1 MQKKLKFFLPS
12 HKKLYGFTAIE
23 LLVTIAIAAILA
35 ALAGPSFK
43 TLLDRW
49 RVHDAQE
56 SMQST
61 LYFARSEAI
70 KRGGQIAIQKLPKTT
85 PGCTLA
91 NTNEEWGCGWF
102 IFADENNDGKWQ
114 ATEERL
120 QIITTPKNTNVIHKG
135 GGQSFRVDRYGMMSG
150 LNAKGFIF
158 SPEPEGISSPATKG
172 LCISSGGRIRV
183 IKEVPCT

>member
-12 HKKLYGFTAIE
+12 HKKLDGFTAIE

-35 ALAGPSFK
+35 ALTGPSFK
-43 TLLDRW
+43 SLLDRW
-49 RVHDAQE
+49 RVQDAQE

-70 KRGGQIAIQKLPKTT
+70 KRGGHIAIQKLPKTT

-91 NTNEEWGCGWF
+91 NTN
-102 IFADENNDGKWQ
+102 GKWQ

-120 QIITTPKNTNVIHKG
+120 QIITTPKNTNIIHKG
-135 GGQSFRVDRYGMMSG
+135 GGQSFKIDRYGMMSG

>member
-12 HKKLYGFTAIE
+12 HKKLDGFTAIE

-61 LYFARSEAI
+61 LYLLD
-70 KRGGQIAIQKLPKTT
+70 QKPLNVADTLQFRNCPKPPLGALWRTLMKNGAAAGLFSPTKTT
-85 PGCTLA
+85 MG
-91 NTNEEWGCGWF
+91 N
-102 IFADENNDGKWQ
+102 GKQ
-114 ATEERL
+114 
-120 QIITTPKNTNVIHKG
+120 PKNVYKSLQPQKIPT
-135 GGQSFRVDRYGMMSG
+135 SFTKAA
-150 LNAKGFIF
+150 AKALELIDM
-158 SPEPEGISSPATKG
+158 E
-172 LCISSGGRIRV
+172 
-183 IKEVPCT
+183 